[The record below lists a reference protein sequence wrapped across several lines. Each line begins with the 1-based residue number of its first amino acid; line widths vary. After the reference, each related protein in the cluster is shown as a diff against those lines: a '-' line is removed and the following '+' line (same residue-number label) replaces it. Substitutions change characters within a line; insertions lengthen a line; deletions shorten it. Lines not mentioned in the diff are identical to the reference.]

1 MSLRI
6 NELLCYCSHN
16 VLDDGLDNILKID
29 VVKIIDERIDTIIV
43 QNILTNNIF
52 KIIKHNN
59 IISHITSIDYFMF
72 KFNTYYKL
80 NDFIE
85 ISKNTNRYRTFEE
98 IYGHI
103 IPEVFIWQNK
113 NLKI

>member
-16 VLDDGLDNILKID
+16 VLDNGLDNILKID
-29 VVKIIDERIDTIIV
+29 VVKIIDERIDTIVV
-43 QNILTNNIF
+43 QNILTNDIF
-52 KIIKHNN
+52 KIIKCNN
-59 IISHITSIDYFMF
+59 IISHTSSFDYFILN
-72 KFNTYYKL
+72 KYYKL

-103 IPEVFIWQNK
+103 IPEVFIWQKN

>member
-6 NELLCYCSHN
+6 NTLLVYCSYN
-16 VLDDGLDNILKID
+16 GLGTILKVD

>member
-6 NELLCYCSHN
+6 NTLLVYCSYN
-16 VLDDGLDNILKID
+16 GLGTILKVD
-29 VVKIIDERIDTIIV
+29 VVKIIDERIDTIVV
-43 QNILTNNIF
+43 QNILTNDIF
-52 KIIKHNN
+52 KIIKCNN
-59 IISHITSIDYFMF
+59 IISHTSSFDYFILN
-72 KFNTYYKL
+72 KYYKL

-103 IPEVFIWQNK
+103 IPEVFIWQKN